1 MNELIVLLKRR
12 LINISN
18 ELELDHISYEMAKYL
33 LINDF
38 MIYDEKIENIK
49 D

>member
-18 ELELDHISYEMAKYL
+18 ELELDHISYETAKYL

>member
-1 MNELIVLLKRR
+1 MNELIALLERR

-18 ELELDHISYEMAKYL
+18 ELELEHISYETAKDL
-33 LINDF
+33 LMNDF
-38 MIYDEKIENIK
+38 MIYDDKIENTK